1 MNNNFLKMAVA
12 GLVLGVSGFANATL
26 INDADIVIN
35 GNTYTTFLNDS
46 TGDIWLDIDSFF
58 GDTAGDVGSFLSGYD
73 YTLGTAADVDNLLNP
88 LIGVQSFDSMFDVV
102 NDSGAGRTNLI
113 WGLDAFASS
122 YSWLFSHSSA
132 VQHYD
137 GYSGGTY
144 EEMGHWVIVGTNA
157 FVGTNAIVGTNAV
170 PEPSIL
176 ALVGLGIFGLG
187 ISRRKMKK

>member
-1 MNNNFLKMAVA
+1 MIKKLLPLLFLFKAFTFSA
-12 GLVLGVSGFANATL
+12 LILSSSFANATL

-88 LIGVQSFDSMFDVV
+88 LLGVQSFDSMFDVV
-102 NDSGAGRTNLI
+102 NDSRAGRTNLI

-122 YSWLFSHSSA
+122 YSWLYSHSSA
-132 VQHYD
+132 VQHYND
-137 GYSGGTY
+137 SSGAVYGD
-144 EEMGHWVIVGTNA
+144 MGHWV
-157 FVGTNAIVGTNAV
+157 IVGTNAV

-176 ALVGLGIFGLG
+176 ALMGLGIFGLG
-187 ISRRKMKK
+187 LSRRKMKK